1 MASKAVTDFLT
12 KEVKVSNNIVTFRL
26 LSRQLSIHVAEAKR
40 RVIVNHQLLGYSAY
54 TFRELE
60 LYYEEAKRNK
70 TPVFAT
76 YILTGAATPQPQDG
90 SSEQISRHLIVLA
103 NEEEIDAA
111 KSKFTDTPSQHVY
124 SLSPVSLKDHG
135 LLTSVADRVRQL
147 DKQKGQAHAARVGML
162 LSEQAPWPQ
171 SASGKPKPSNIVPK
185 KDTPTVTAK
194 KSEPAIKPK
203 VLDSDT
209 PPPATKD
216 AARQSALDFGSKKS
230 APGSKLKET
239 LPEKPKEKKV
249 PTTKPTVP
257 DKIAD
262 KEPASRKT
270 TSQAE
275 RPKEVTKPPS
285 TDSNKGNAVDSAKP
299 IAASL
304 RNTGARSKRILD
316 SDEDE
321 PAQNHP
327 RPAIKR
333 KKSRIAAE
341 DNGEAEPVNEHNTAS
356 LQAMMDIDDDT
367 VVNGRS
373 NREATPEHV
382 PSAREVAAAAKAAKI
397 EASKGVDQK
406 ERKSHRRVPKG
417 KKRVMKTR
425 RVKNAK
431 GYMVTEDYSSYEDA
445 DPNDTEKSE
454 DTDVKSETDYG
465 DDIDVDV
472 SGQVVS
478 TKPSKPT
485 ALTSQPKR
493 QQSNSLPSAKPK
505 KGKTSDSSKPGQQKL
520 ASFFGKK

>member
-1 MASKAVTDFLT
+1 MASKAATDFLT

-26 LSRQLSIHVAEAKR
+26 LSRQL
-40 RVIVNHQLLGYSAY
+40 
-54 TFRELE
+54 ELE

-70 TPVFAT
+70 NPIFAT
-76 YILTGAATPQPQDG
+76 YILTGAATPQPHGG
-90 SSEQISRHLIVLA
+90 SSEQISRHLVLLA
-103 NEEEIDAA
+103 NEGEIDAA

-124 SLSPVSLKDHG
+124 SLSPVALKDHG

-147 DKQKGQAHAARVGML
+147 DKQHGQAHAARVGML

-171 SASGKPKPSNIVPK
+171 PGSGKSNPSNPVPK
-185 KDTPTVTAK
+185 KGTPAAIAK

-203 VLDSDT
+203 ALDNNT
-209 PPPATKD
+209 PPPTTKD
-216 AARQSALDFGSKKS
+216 AVRQSALDFGSKKLV
-230 APGSKLKET
+230 PGSKVKET

-249 PTTKPTVP
+249 PTTKSTVP
-257 DKIAD
+257 DKVAD
-262 KEPASRKT
+262 EEQASRKT
-270 TSQAE
+270 TSQTE
-275 RPKEVTKPPS
+275 RMKEVVEPPS
-285 TDSNKGNAVDSAKP
+285 TVSNKGSTVDSAKP
-299 IAASL
+299 ITASS
-304 RNTGARSKRILD
+304 RKIGSRSKRILD
-316 SDEDE
+316 SDEE

-327 RPAIKR
+327 RPSIKR

-341 DNGEAEPVNEHNTAS
+341 DNDDAEPSNEHNTAS

-367 VVNGRS
+367 IVNGRS

-397 EASKGVDQK
+397 ESSKGVDQK
-406 ERKSHRRVPKG
+406 ERKSHRRAPKG

-445 DPNDTEKSE
+445 DPNDTEKGE

-472 SGQVVS
+472 SGQVVLS
-478 TKPSKPT
+478 KPSKPT
-485 ALTSQPKR
+485 TLTSQPKR

-505 KGKTSDSSKPGQQKL
+505 KGKSSDASKPGQQKL